1 MALRGTIAVARCQC
15 GFHGGIILTQPP
27 GKALQLAPGTGEH
40 PLEPGFQTL
49 GSPLPHHLCKGLRVG
64 GQRREERIG
73 LLDLEELALLG
84 LGALL
89 RTAEQALRHLAGG
102 QRRWSRW
109 AGSRC
114 SRGAAFAAQLA
125 VPPGGQYPSHAP
137 VPPTEALGAHLV
149 PELCRAVLP
158 GLPALPQIHPIPC
171 ETTAIAGATF
181 PFRETLLR
189 AQWRK
194 VRCGTPT
201 CCATTAQV

>member
-27 GKALQLAPGTGEH
+27 GKALQLAPGTGEP

-49 GSPLPHHLCKGLRVG
+49 GSPLPHHLCKGVRVG
-64 GQRREERIG
+64 GQRRETRIG

-89 RTAEQALRHLAGG
+89 RTAEQAIRHLAGG

-149 PELCRAVLP
+149 PELRRAVLP
-158 GLPALPQIHPIPC
+158 GLPALLEIRPIRRD
-171 ETTAIAGATF
+171 TTAIARTASALGEALAREPIAQGA
-181 PFRETLLR
+181 RR
-189 AQWRK
+189 
-194 VRCGTPT
+194 
-201 CCATTAQV
+201 